1 MKHIGPI
8 LMRTEER
15 RHWEFT
21 VQTQKERYGDPLPQY
36 QKCQMH
42 TYHNL
47 QAYIQSYYFWYHFSK
62 ISIIEGRGRDGLK

>member
-8 LMRTEER
+8 WMRTEER

-47 QAYIQSYYFWYHFSK
+47 QAYIQS
-62 ISIIEGRGRDGLK
+62 